1 MPDRLNKCLQDIYPK
16 ATECTF
22 FSSALGIFSRADH
35 MLGLKPLNKFKKI
48 GITSHTF
55 F

>member
-1 MPDRLNKCLQDIYPK
+1 MPDRLTRCLQDIYPK